1 MSHWKKILVLLGVS
15 FLLNACQKKSL
26 QVVRFEEDNIEVR
39 IDSTT
44 ENTLGFLDSL
54 LLPYQDLLLDSM
66 AQPIVQVKEDLL
78 KAGANGKLGILMS
91 KAMINRA
98 EARLSQKIDCA
109 FMNTG
114 GIRVPM
120 LKAGPLALGRVY
132 ELMPFDNYLVVLEIP
147 GDSLQK
153 VLDVIARKGGWPA
166 YGISYK
172 IDDEGATDIKIDGM
186 PIDGQQMYQ
195 VALSDYIANGGDKM
209 TILKQFEQK
218 NTGLGLRDAFI
229 EYFVM
234 IHQSGQV
241 LMPDPHIVVQ

>member
-1 MSHWKKILVLLGVS
+1 MIHRQKLFVLLVIT
-15 FLLNACQKKSL
+15 FLLNACQKPL
-26 QVVRFEEDNIEVR
+26 QVIGFEESIIEVQV
-39 IDSTT
+39 DSTMG
-44 ENTLGFLDSL
+44 NTLGFLDSL
-54 LLPYQDLLLDSM
+54 LLPYQEFLLDSM
-66 AQPIVQVKEDLL
+66 AQPIAQVAEDLL
-78 KAGANGKLGILMS
+78 KADANGKLGILMS

-98 EARLSQKIDCA
+98 ENILNQKVDCA
-109 FMNTG
+109 FMNRG
-114 GIRVPM
+114 GIRVPV

-153 VLDVIARKGGWPA
+153 VLDVIALKGGWPA

-172 IDDEGATDIKIDGM
+172 IDDDGATDVKIDSI
-186 PIDGQQMYQ
+186 PIDGQKIYQ

-229 EYFVM
+229 EYFIM
-234 IHQSGQV
+234 IN
-241 LMPDPHIVVQ
+241 

>member
-1 MSHWKKILVLLGVS
+1 MIHRQNLFVLLGIT
-15 FLLNACQKKSL
+15 FLLNACQKSL
-26 QVVRFEEDNIEVR
+26 QVIRFEESTIEVH

-44 ENTLGFLDSL
+44 GNTLSLLDSL
-54 LLPYQDLLLDSM
+54 LLPYQGFLLDSM
-66 AQPIVQVKEDLL
+66 AQPIAQVQEDLL
-78 KAGANGKLGILMS
+78 KADANGKLGILMS

-98 EARLSQKIDCA
+98 ENLLDQKVDCA
-109 FMNTG
+109 FMNLG
-114 GIRVPM
+114 GIRVPV

-153 VLDVIARKGGWPA
+153 VLDVIALKGGWPA

-172 IDDEGATDIKIDGM
+172 IDDEGARDVKIDGM
-186 PIDGQQMYQ
+186 PIDSKQLYK

-229 EYFVM
+229 EYFIM
-234 IHQSGQV
+234 IHQSGQAI
-241 LMPDPHIVVQ
+241 MPDLHIVLR

>member
-1 MSHWKKILVLLGVS
+1 MIHRQKLFVLLGIT
-15 FLLNACQKKSL
+15 FLLNACQKPL
-26 QVVRFEEDNIEVR
+26 QVIGFEESIIEVQV
-39 IDSTT
+39 DSTMG
-44 ENTLGFLDSL
+44 NTLGFLDSL
-54 LLPYQDLLLDSM
+54 LLPYQEFLLDSM
-66 AQPIVQVKEDLL
+66 AQPIAQVEEDLL
-78 KAGANGKLGILMS
+78 KADANGKLGILMS

-98 EARLSQKIDCA
+98 ENILNHKVDCA
-109 FMNTG
+109 FMNRG
-114 GIRVPM
+114 GIRVPV

-153 VLDVIARKGGWPA
+153 VLDVIALKGGWPA

-172 IDDEGATDIKIDGM
+172 IDDDGATDVKIDSI
-186 PIDGQQMYQ
+186 PIDGQKIYQ

-229 EYFVM
+229 EYFIM
-234 IHQSGQV
+234 INQAGQAI
-241 LMPDPHIVVQ
+241 MPDPHIVLR

>member
-1 MSHWKKILVLLGVS
+1 MIQSQKLFVLLS
-15 FLLNACQKKSL
+15 IAFLLHACQKSL
-26 QVVRFEEDNIEVR
+26 RVVRFEAEDIEVQT
-39 IDSTT
+39 DSTT
-44 ENTLGFLDSL
+44 GNTLGFLDSL
-54 LLPYQDLLLDSM
+54 LLPYQEFLLDSM
-66 AQPIVQVKEDLL
+66 AQPIAQVQEDLL

-91 KAMINRA
+91 KAMINLA
-98 EARLSQKIDCA
+98 EARLSQKVDCG

-114 GIRVPM
+114 GIRVPV

-153 VLDVIARKGGWPA
+153 VLDVIALKGGWPA

-172 IDDEGATDIKIDGM
+172 IDDDGATDIKINGM
-186 PIDGQQMYQ
+186 PINGQQLYQ

-229 EYFVM
+229 EYFIT
-234 IHQSGQV
+234 IHQSGQAI
-241 LMPDPHIVVQ
+241 MPDPHIVLR

>member
-1 MSHWKKILVLLGVS
+1 MIHRQKLFVLLGIT
-15 FLLNACQKKSL
+15 FLLNACQKPL
-26 QVVRFEEDNIEVR
+26 QVIGFEESIIEVQV
-39 IDSTT
+39 DSTMG
-44 ENTLGFLDSL
+44 NTLGFLDSL
-54 LLPYQDLLLDSM
+54 LLPYQEFLFDSM
-66 AQPIVQVKEDLL
+66 AQPIAQVAEDLL
-78 KAGANGKLGILMS
+78 KADANGKLGILMS

-98 EARLSQKIDCA
+98 ENILNQKVDCA
-109 FMNTG
+109 FMNRG
-114 GIRVPM
+114 GIRVPV

-153 VLDVIARKGGWPA
+153 VLDVIALKGGWPA

-172 IDDEGATDIKIDGM
+172 IDDDGATDVKIDSI
-186 PIDGQQMYQ
+186 PIDGQKIYQ

-229 EYFVM
+229 EYFIM
-234 IHQSGQV
+234 INQAGQV
-241 LMPDPHIVVQ
+241 IMP

>member
-1 MSHWKKILVLLGVS
+1 MIHRQKLFVLLGIT
-15 FLLNACQKKSL
+15 FLLHACQKSF
-26 QVVRFEEDNIEVR
+26 QVVGFDDSTIEVQV
-39 IDSTT
+39 DSSA
-44 ENTLGFLDSL
+44 NHALSYLDSFL
-54 LLPYQDLLLDSM
+54 MPYQEFLVDSM
-66 AQPIVQVKEDLL
+66 ANPIAQVQEDLL
-78 KAGANGKLGILMS
+78 KADANGKLGILMS

-98 EARLSQKIDCA
+98 ENILNQEVDCA
-109 FMNTG
+109 FMNRG
-114 GIRVPM
+114 GIRVPV

-153 VLDVIARKGGWPA
+153 VLDVIALKGGWPA

-172 IDDEGATDIKIDGM
+172 IDDDGATDIKIDGM
-186 PIDGQQMYQ
+186 PINGQQLYQ

-229 EYFVM
+229 EYFIL
-234 IHQSGQV
+234 IHQSGQTI
-241 LMPDPHIVVQ
+241 MPDPHIVLR

>member
-1 MSHWKKILVLLGVS
+1 MIHRQKLFVLLGIT
-15 FLLNACQKKSL
+15 FLLNACQKPL
-26 QVVRFEEDNIEVR
+26 QVIGFEESIIEVQV
-39 IDSTT
+39 DSTMG
-44 ENTLGFLDSL
+44 NTLGFLDSL
-54 LLPYQDLLLDSM
+54 LLPYQEFLLDSM
-66 AQPIVQVKEDLL
+66 AQPIAQVEEDLL
-78 KAGANGKLGILMS
+78 KADANGKLGILMS

-98 EARLSQKIDCA
+98 ENILNQKVDCA
-109 FMNTG
+109 FMNRG
-114 GIRVPM
+114 GIRVPV

-153 VLDVIARKGGWPA
+153 VLDVIALKGGWPA

-172 IDDEGATDIKIDGM
+172 IDDDGATDVKIDSI
-186 PIDGQQMYQ
+186 PIDGQKIYQ

-229 EYFVM
+229 EYFIM
-234 IHQSGQV
+234 INQAGQAI
-241 LMPDPHIVVQ
+241 MPDPHIVLR

>member
-1 MSHWKKILVLLGVS
+1 MIQSQKLFVLIGIA
-15 FLLNACQKKSL
+15 FLLHACQNSL
-26 QVVRFEEDNIEVR
+26 QVVRFEAVDIEVEM
-39 IDSTT
+39 DSTT
-44 ENTLGFLDSL
+44 RNTLGFLDSL

-66 AQPIVQVKEDLL
+66 AQPIAQVEEDLL
-78 KAGANGKLGILMS
+78 KADANGKLGILMS

-98 EARLSQKIDCA
+98 ENILSQEVDCA
-109 FMNTG
+109 FMNRG
-114 GIRVPM
+114 GIRVPV

-153 VLDVIARKGGWPA
+153 VLDVIALKGGWPA

-172 IDDEGATDIKIDGM
+172 RDDEGATDIEIDGM
-186 PIDGQQMYQ
+186 PINGQQLYQ

-234 IHQSGQV
+234 MYQSGQAI
-241 LMPDPHIVVQ
+241 MPDPHIVLR

>member
-1 MSHWKKILVLLGVS
+1 MIHRQKLFVLLGIT
-15 FLLNACQKKSL
+15 FLLNACQKPL
-26 QVVRFEEDNIEVR
+26 QIIGFEESIIEVQV
-39 IDSTT
+39 DSTMG
-44 ENTLGFLDSL
+44 NTLGFLDSL
-54 LLPYQDLLLDSM
+54 LLPYQEFLLDSM
-66 AQPIVQVKEDLL
+66 AQPIAQVEEDLL
-78 KAGANGKLGILMS
+78 KADANGKLGILMS

-98 EARLSQKIDCA
+98 ENILSQEVDCA
-109 FMNTG
+109 FMNRG
-114 GIRVPM
+114 GIRVPV

-153 VLDVIARKGGWPA
+153 VLDVIALKGGWPA

-172 IDDEGATDIKIDGM
+172 IDDHGATDIKINGM
-186 PIDGQQMYQ
+186 SINGQQLYQ

-229 EYFVM
+229 EYFIM
-234 IHQSGQV
+234 INQAGQAI
-241 LMPDPHIVVQ
+241 MPDPHIVVR

>member
-1 MSHWKKILVLLGVS
+1 MIHRQKLFVLLGIT
-15 FLLNACQKKSL
+15 FLLNACQKSL
-26 QVVRFEEDNIEVR
+26 QIIRFEENTIEVQ

-44 ENTLGFLDSL
+44 GKTLSFLDSL
-54 LLPYQDLLLDSM
+54 LLPYQEFLLDSM
-66 AQPIVQVKEDLL
+66 AQPIAQVAEDLL
-78 KAGANGKLGILMS
+78 KAYANGKLGILMS

-98 EARLSQKIDCA
+98 ENILNQKVDCA
-109 FMNTG
+109 FMNRG
-114 GIRVPM
+114 GIRVPV

-132 ELMPFDNYLVVLEIP
+132 ELMHFDNYLVVLEIP

-153 VLDVIARKGGWPA
+153 VLDVIALKGGWPA

-172 IDDEGATDIKIDGM
+172 IDDDGATDVKIDSI
-186 PIDGQQMYQ
+186 PIDGQKIYQ

-229 EYFVM
+229 EYFIM
-234 IHQSGQV
+234 INQAGQV
-241 LMPDPHIVVQ
+241 IMPDPHIVLR

>member
-1 MSHWKKILVLLGVS
+1 MIQSQKLFVLIGIA
-15 FLLNACQKKSL
+15 FLLHACQNSL
-26 QVVRFEEDNIEVR
+26 QVVRFEAVDIEVEM
-39 IDSTT
+39 DSTT
-44 ENTLGFLDSL
+44 RNTLGFLDSL
-54 LLPYQDLLLDSM
+54 LLPYQDLLLDNM
-66 AQPIVQVKEDLL
+66 AQPIAQVQEDLL

-98 EARLSQKIDCA
+98 EARLSQKVDCA

-114 GIRVPM
+114 GIRVPV

-153 VLDVIARKGGWPA
+153 VLNVVARKGGWPA

-172 IDDEGATDIKIDGM
+172 IDDEGATDIEIDGM
-186 PIDGQQMYQ
+186 PINGQQLYQ

-229 EYFVM
+229 EYFIM
-234 IHQSGQV
+234 IHESGQAI
-241 LMPDPHIVVQ
+241 MPDPHIVLR

>member
-1 MSHWKKILVLLGVS
+1 MIQSQKLFVLLGIV
-15 FLLNACQKKSL
+15 FLLHACQNSL
-26 QVVRFEEDNIEVR
+26 RVVRFEAVDIEVQT
-39 IDSTT
+39 DSTT
-44 ENTLGFLDSL
+44 GNKLGFLDSL

-66 AQPIVQVKEDLL
+66 AQPIAQVQEDLL

-98 EARLSQKIDCA
+98 EARLSQKVDCA

-114 GIRVPM
+114 GIRVPV

-172 IDDEGATDIKIDGM
+172 IDDDIATDIMINGM
-186 PIDGQQMYQ
+186 PIDGQQLYQ
-195 VALSDYIANGGDKM
+195 VALSDYIAHGGDKM

-229 EYFVM
+229 EYFIM
-234 IHQSGQV
+234 IHQSGQAI
-241 LMPDPHIVVQ
+241 MPAPHIVLR

>member
-1 MSHWKKILVLLGVS
+1 MIHRQKLFVLLGIT
-15 FLLNACQKKSL
+15 FLLNACQKPL
-26 QVVRFEEDNIEVR
+26 QVIGFEESIIEVQV
-39 IDSTT
+39 DSTMG
-44 ENTLGFLDSL
+44 NTLGFLDSL
-54 LLPYQDLLLDSM
+54 LLPYQEFLLDSM
-66 AQPIVQVKEDLL
+66 AQPIAQVAEDLL
-78 KAGANGKLGILMS
+78 KADANGKLGILMS

-98 EARLSQKIDCA
+98 ENILNQKVDCA
-109 FMNTG
+109 FMNRG
-114 GIRVPM
+114 GIRVPV

-153 VLDVIARKGGWPA
+153 VLDVIALKGGWPA

-172 IDDEGATDIKIDGM
+172 IDDDGATDVKIDSI
-186 PIDGQQMYQ
+186 PIDGQKIYQ

-229 EYFVM
+229 EYFIM
-234 IHQSGQV
+234 INQAGQV
-241 LMPDPHIVVQ
+241 IMPDPHIVLR

>member
-1 MSHWKKILVLLGVS
+1 MICRQKILLLLGIVL
-15 FLLNACQKKSL
+15 LLNACQKSL
-26 QVVRFEEDNIEVR
+26 QVVRFQEENIEVQ
-39 IDSTT
+39 IDNGT
-44 ENTLGFLDSL
+44 EKTLGFLDSL
-54 LLPYQDLLLDSM
+54 LLPYQEFLSDSM
-66 AQPIVQVKEDLL
+66 TQPIALVQEDLL
-78 KAGANGKLGILMS
+78 KADANGKLGILMS

-98 EARLSQKIDCA
+98 EKLLDQKVDCA
-109 FMNTG
+109 FMNRG

-153 VLDVIARKGGWPA
+153 VLDIIALKGGWPA

-172 IDDEGATDIKIDGM
+172 INDQGATDITIDNI
-186 PIDGQQMYQ
+186 PIEGQRLYQ

-229 EYFVM
+229 EYFIM
-234 IHQSGQV
+234 INQSGQAI
-241 LMPDPHIVVQ
+241 MPDPHIVLR

>member
-1 MSHWKKILVLLGVS
+1 MIHRQKLFVLLGIT
-15 FLLNACQKKSL
+15 FLLNACQKPL
-26 QVVRFEEDNIEVR
+26 QVIGFEESIIEVQV
-39 IDSTT
+39 DSTMG
-44 ENTLGFLDSL
+44 NTLGFLDSL
-54 LLPYQDLLLDSM
+54 LLPYQEFLLDSM
-66 AQPIVQVKEDLL
+66 AQPIAQVAEDLL
-78 KAGANGKLGILMS
+78 KADANGKLGILMS

-98 EARLSQKIDCA
+98 ENILNQKVDCA
-109 FMNTG
+109 FMNRG
-114 GIRVPM
+114 GIRVPV

-153 VLDVIARKGGWPA
+153 VLDVIALKGGWPA

-172 IDDEGATDIKIDGM
+172 IDDDGATDVKIDSI
-186 PIDGQQMYQ
+186 PIDGQKIYQ

-229 EYFVM
+229 EYFIM
-234 IHQSGQV
+234 INQAGQAI
-241 LMPDPHIVVQ
+241 MPDPHIVLR

>member
-1 MSHWKKILVLLGVS
+1 MIHRQKLFVLLGIT
-15 FLLNACQKKSL
+15 FLLNACQKSL
-26 QVVRFEEDNIEVR
+26 QVIGFEESIIEVQV
-39 IDSTT
+39 DSTMG
-44 ENTLGFLDSL
+44 NTLGFLDSL
-54 LLPYQDLLLDSM
+54 LLPYQEFLLDSM
-66 AQPIVQVKEDLL
+66 AQPIAQVEEDLL
-78 KAGANGKLGILMS
+78 KADANGKLGILMS

-98 EARLSQKIDCA
+98 ENILNQKVDCA
-109 FMNTG
+109 FMNRG
-114 GIRVPM
+114 GIRVPV

-153 VLDVIARKGGWPA
+153 VLDVIALKGGWPA

-172 IDDEGATDIKIDGM
+172 IDDDGATDVKIDSI
-186 PIDGQQMYQ
+186 PIDGQKIYQ

-229 EYFVM
+229 EYFIM
-234 IHQSGQV
+234 INQAGQV
-241 LMPDPHIVVQ
+241 IMPDPHIVLR

>member
-1 MSHWKKILVLLGVS
+1 MIHRQKLIVLLGIA
-15 FLLNACQKKSL
+15 FLFHACQKSL
-26 QVVRFEEDNIEVR
+26 QVARFEEENIEVQV
-39 IDSTT
+39 DSTT
-44 ENTLGFLDSL
+44 GSTIGFLDSL
-54 LLPYQDLLLDSM
+54 LLPYQEFLSDSM
-66 AQPIVQVKEDLL
+66 AQPIAHVNEDLL
-78 KAGANGKLGILMS
+78 KADANGKLGILMS

-98 EARLSQKIDCA
+98 ENHLDQKVDCA
-109 FMNTG
+109 FMNRG
-114 GIRVPM
+114 GIRIPV

-153 VLDVIARKGGWPA
+153 VLDVIALKGGWPA

-172 IDDEGATDIKIDGM
+172 IDNEGATDIKINGI
-186 PIDGQQMYQ
+186 PINGQQLYQ

-229 EYFVM
+229 EYFIM
-234 IHQSGQV
+234 INQSGQAIK
-241 LMPDPHIVVQ
+241 PDPHIVLR